1 MPEKQG
7 AQPIPSFI
15 PNEKLRI
22 HPRRPKTILNESETL
37 PKGNSKLAY
46 AKANPNQCP
55 VNLASAKLKELL
67 KVPGMGPKSAGKI
80 LKLRKEG
87 KEAWTFKD
95 VADIVGVG
103 RAKLAAPHLHLKGRR
118 C

>member
-1 MPEKQG
+1 M
-7 AQPIPSFI
+7 
-15 PNEKLRI
+15 
-22 HPRRPKTILNESETL
+22 
-37 PKGNSKLAY
+37 
-46 AKANPNQCP
+46 
-55 VNLASAKLKELL
+55 